1 MIKYL
6 HKNLLRN
13 KVSILSGAA
22 LIGGFLIIMKYLITT
37 LIALFATYVTAQD
50 DLLDGI
56 EIEENKEVTSTWKS
70 LKVVNFE
77 TTKLVAPKEL
87 QVVISHRF
95 GSVENGVDDLFGL
108 DNAVTR
114 FQFVYGLT
122 DWMHIEA
129 SRSGF
134 NKTYQLA
141 TKFKLK
147 RQEKEGF
154 PFSIALFTAIDA
166 NTDLDDAIYPK
177 LEFVDRLGYTAQFII
192 AQKIS
197 KRLSAQLSPTFFH
210 QNFVPFDP
218 QDNTQYA
225 LGIGARY
232 KLTNRWSLNADYGAH
247 LNRADGSPYV
257 NPLSIGVDLETGGHV
272 FQMHFTNAQ
281 PMLTNG
287 FLSQGTGDW
296 LDGRFYFGFN
306 LVRVF

>member
-1 MIKYL
+1 
-6 HKNLLRN
+6 
-13 KVSILSGAA
+13 
-22 LIGGFLIIMKYLITT
+22 MKYLAT
-37 LIALFATYVTAQD
+37 LLFLFMTLTAIAQE
-50 DLLDGI
+50 DLLEGL
-56 EIEENKEVTSTWKS
+56 EIEEDKKVTSTWKS
-70 LKVVNFE
+70 LKIVNFE

-95 GSVENGVDDLFGL
+95 GSVENGIDDLFGL

-134 NKTYQLA
+134 NKTYQIA
-141 TKFKLK
+141 SKFKLK
-147 RQEKEGF
+147 HQEKEGF
-154 PFSIALFTAIDA
+154 PFSVALFTAMDA
-166 NTDLDDAIYPK
+166 NTELDKAIFPK
-177 LEFVDRLGYTAQFII
+177 VEFVDRLGYTAQLIV
-192 AQKIS
+192 ARKIS
-197 KRLSAQLSPTFFH
+197 KRLSAQISPTFFH

-218 QDNTQYA
+218 QDNSQYA

-247 LNRADGSPYV
+247 LNRADGSPFV

-281 PMLTNG
+281 AMLTNG

>member
-1 MIKYL
+1 MKRFFIGM
-6 HKNLLRN
+6 LLFCFSL
-13 KVSILSGAA
+13 VA
-22 LIGGFLIIMKYLITT
+22 M
-37 LIALFATYVTAQD
+37 AQED
-50 DLLDGI
+50 DLLEGLEPEQD
-56 EIEENKEVTSTWKS
+56 KTVFATWKS

-95 GSVENGVDDLFGL
+95 GSVENGIDDLFGL

-122 DWMHIEA
+122 PWMHIEA

-141 TKFKLK
+141 SKFRLK
-147 RQEKEGF
+147 SQELEGF
-154 PFSIALFTAIDA
+154 PFSVALFTAMDA
-166 NTDLDDAIYPK
+166 NTELDKAIYPK
-177 LEFVDRLGYTAQFII
+177 LEFVDRLGYTAQLIV
-192 AQKIS
+192 ARKLS
-197 KRLSAQLSPTFFH
+197 DRLSGQISPTFFH
-210 QNFVPFDP
+210 QNFVPLDE
-218 QDNTQYA
+218 QDNSQYA
-225 LGIGARY
+225 VGLGARY
-232 KLTNRWSLNADYGAH
+232 KLSNRWSINADYGYH
-247 LNRADGSPYV
+247 LNRAEDSPFV

-287 FLSQGTGDW
+287 FLSQGAGDW
-296 LDGRFYFGFN
+296 TDGRFYFGFN

>member
-1 MIKYL
+1 
-6 HKNLLRN
+6 
-13 KVSILSGAA
+13 
-22 LIGGFLIIMKYLITT
+22 MKYLS
-37 LIALFATYVTAQD
+37 ALFICLFTIFSTLAQE
-50 DLLDGI
+50 DLLEGYGQ
-56 EIEENKEVTSTWKS
+56 EEDKTVIATWKS

-77 TTKLVAPKEL
+77 TTKLVALKEF
-87 QVVISHRF
+87 QMVISHRF
-95 GSVENGVDDLFGL
+95 GSVENGIDDLFGM

-122 DWMHIEA
+122 EWMHIEA
-129 SRSGF
+129 SRTSF

-147 RQEKEGF
+147 RQVREGF
-154 PFSIALFTAIDA
+154 PFSIALFTALDT
-166 NTDLDDAIYPK
+166 NTELDRVIYPK

-192 AQKIS
+192 ARKIS
-197 KRLSAQLSPTFFH
+197 KRFSAQLSPTLFH

-218 QDNTQYA
+218 QDNTQFA
-225 LGIGARY
+225 IGLGARY
-232 KLTNRWSLNADYGAH
+232 KLTNRWSINADYGAH
-247 LNRADGSPYV
+247 LNRANESPFV
-257 NPLSIGVDLETGGHV
+257 NPLSVGVDLETGGHV

-296 LDGRFYFGFN
+296 LEGRFYFGFN